1 MRDWRDGVAMDR
13 GEGSRR
19 ETLDSHAC
27 RRIWKYLG
35 SAIESKK
42 VLSKMYPRDYRVRE
56 STCTS
61 EVVGVEMAPVEYRTR
76 RNIHAT
82 RDNEEGS
89 KARLQSGDAGNGS
102 ARQRIRQAAKHGTV
116 WRLGFT
122 HVSAFETARHGGAVP
137 WSKGPEPSVA
147 RLPSK
152 SRVPSSPASVRVS
165 SPGCWSFGN
174 TAGCDACSN
183 YAKTRGRP
191 APPRHDP

>member
-1 MRDWRDGVAMDR
+1 MAVDG

-19 ETLDSHAC
+19 ETLDLHAC
-27 RRIWKYLG
+27 RRIWEYLG

-61 EVVGVEMAPVEYRTR
+61 AVVGVEMAPVEYRTR
-76 RNIHAT
+76 RSIHAT

-89 KARLQSGDAGNGS
+89 KARLQSGDAGIGS

-137 WSKGPEPSVA
+137 WSKGPEPNVVTSPVQIQGPFIAGQCPSVFTGLFGA
-147 RLPSK
+147 SETLRVAMLVQIMPRL
-152 SRVPSSPASVRVS
+152 
-165 SPGCWSFGN
+165 GG
-174 TAGCDACSN
+174 G
-183 YAKTRGRP
+183 
-191 APPRHDP
+191 PRRLAMIHDP